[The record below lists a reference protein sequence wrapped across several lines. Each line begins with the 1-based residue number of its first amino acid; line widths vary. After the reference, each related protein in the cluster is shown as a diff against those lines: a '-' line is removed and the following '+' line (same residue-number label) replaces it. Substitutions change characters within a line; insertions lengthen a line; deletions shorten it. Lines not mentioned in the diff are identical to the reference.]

1 MCYERSL
8 FLRFSSRIAEEKKNA
23 GNDHYK
29 AQNYQTAL
37 RCYSDAI
44 AICPETPAYYGNR
57 AACHMMLAD
66 YKAALEDS
74 RRAVQIDNTF
84 EKGYMRIA
92 KCCVALG
99 DTVAAEQAI
108 KRILELNAKSTIV
121 SAEIQSCKQLRIH
134 EDTARSCY
142 QSQDFRTAVYHADS
156 ALKIAPAGLK
166 FKLLKA
172 ECLALLGRITVS

>member
-1 MCYERSL
+1 
-8 FLRFSSRIAEEKKNA
+8 
-23 GNDHYK
+23 
-29 AQNYQTAL
+29 
-37 RCYSDAI
+37 
-44 AICPETPAYYGNR
+44 
-57 AACHMMLAD
+57 MMLAD

-108 KRILELNAKSTIV
+108 KRILELNSKSTIV

-142 QSQDFRTAVYHADS
+142 QSQDYRTAVYHADS

-172 ECLALLGRITVS
+172 ECLALLGRITVSRNNVFFMFDSSVNECIH

>member
-1 MCYERSL
+1 
-8 FLRFSSRIAEEKKNA
+8 
-23 GNDHYK
+23 
-29 AQNYQTAL
+29 
-37 RCYSDAI
+37 
-44 AICPETPAYYGNR
+44 
-57 AACHMMLAD
+57 MMLAD
-66 YKAALEDS
+66 YKAAVEDS
-74 RRAVQIDNTF
+74 RRAVQLDKTF

-121 SAEIQSCKQLRIH
+121 NAEIQSCKLLRVH
-134 EDTARSCY
+134 EDTARTCY
-142 QSQDFRTAVYHADS
+142 QSQDYRTAVYHADS

-172 ECLALLGRITVS
+172 ECLALLGRITVCQNHVFIFFSPVNVYILFNVIASQRFGRLLHANRLC